1 MSLPPAEHFT
11 PSSRILLGIEHAPCR
26 NPLGG
31 FNPYRGSY
39 NLLAARSRSLV
50 LILSQLKQTSGRL
63 GREIASQNPAG
74 RRQNR
79 HVPPQRKGSDG
90 TISKDGTLWQVS
102 RKVRVQASFMRGVPW
117 FDGNR
122 VQSWK

>member
-11 PSSRILLGIEHAPCR
+11 PSSMILLGIEHAPCR
-26 NPLGG
+26 KPLGG
-31 FNPYRGSY
+31 VNPYRGSY

-50 LILSQLKQTSGRL
+50 LILSPLKQTSGRL

-74 RRQNR
+74 RRQNH
-79 HVPPQRKGSDG
+79 HVLTQRKGSDG